1 MITLQFNTGREYSQ
15 YGQRIMATQLDTGHI
30 IMVDLDRHID
40 LMLLAGVG
48 FNQREIMQAYD
59 HAWTTFPEKINM
71 SYSEYYDIVREL
83 RELAS
88 A

>member
-1 MITLQFNTGREYSQ
+1 MQTLKFNTGREYSAH
-15 YGQRIMATQLDTGHI
+15 GQRVIATQLDDGHI
-30 IMVDLDRHID
+30 ILVDIDRHID

-59 HAWTTFPEKINM
+59 HAWQTFPENINM

>member
-1 MITLQFNTGREYSQ
+1 MITLQFNTGREYSAH
-15 YGQRIMATQLDTGHI
+15 GQRVIATLLDTGNI
-30 IMVDLDRHID
+30 IMIDIDRHID

-59 HAWTTFPEKINM
+59 HAWQTFPENIGM
-71 SYSEYYDIVREL
+71 AYTEYYDIVREL

>member
-1 MITLQFNTGREYSQ
+1 MKILKFNTGREYSEH
-15 YGQRIMATQLDTGHI
+15 GQRVIATLLDTGNI
-30 IMVDLDRHID
+30 VLLDLDRHID

-48 FNQREIMQAYD
+48 FNQLEIMQAYD
-59 HAWTTFPEKINM
+59 HAWTTFPENIDM

>member
-1 MITLQFNTGREYSQ
+1 MQTLKFNTKREYSAN
-15 YGQRIMATQLDTGHI
+15 GQRVIATQLDNGHI
-30 IMVDLDRHID
+30 ILVDLDRHID

-48 FNQREIMQAYD
+48 FNQIEIMQAYD
-59 HAWTTFPEKINM
+59 HAWTTFPENINM

-83 RELAS
+83 QKLA

>member
-1 MITLQFNTGREYSQ
+1 MITLKFNTGREYSAN
-15 YGQRIMATQLDTGHI
+15 GQRIIATLLDNGHI
-30 IMVDLDRHID
+30 IVIDLDRHID
-40 LMLLAGVG
+40 IMLLAGVG
-48 FNQREIMQAYD
+48 FNEREIMQAYD
-59 HAWTTFPEKINM
+59 HAWTTFPESINM

>member
-1 MITLQFNTGREYSQ
+1 MKTLKFNTGRDYSKH
-15 YGQRIMATQLDTGHI
+15 GQRVIATQLDNGHI
-30 IMVDLDRHID
+30 ILVDLDRHID

-48 FNQREIMQAYD
+48 FDQLEIMQAYD
-59 HAWTTFPEKINM
+59 HAWQTYPEKIGM

>member
-1 MITLQFNTGREYSQ
+1 MKILKFNTGREYSEH
-15 YGQRIMATQLDTGHI
+15 GQRVIATLLDTGNI
-30 IMVDLDRHID
+30 VLLDLDRHID

-48 FNQREIMQAYD
+48 FNQLEIMQAYD
-59 HAWTTFPEKINM
+59 HAWQTYPENIGM
-71 SYSEYYDIVREL
+71 SYGDYYDIVREL

>member
-1 MITLQFNTGREYSQ
+1 MITLQFNTGREYSAH
-15 YGQRIMATQLDTGHI
+15 GQRVIATLLDTGNI
-30 IMVDLDRHID
+30 ILVDLDRHID

-59 HAWTTFPEKINM
+59 RAWTIFPENINM

>member
-1 MITLQFNTGREYSQ
+1 MQILKFNTGREYSAH
-15 YGQRIMATQLDTGHI
+15 GQRVIATQLDDGHI
-30 IMVDLDRHID
+30 ILVDIDRHID

-59 HAWTTFPEKINM
+59 HAWQTFPENIGM
-71 SYSEYYDIVREL
+71 AYTEYYDIVREL

>member
-1 MITLQFNTGREYSQ
+1 
-15 YGQRIMATQLDTGHI
+15 
-30 IMVDLDRHID
+30 
-40 LMLLAGVG
+40 MLLAGVG
-48 FNQREIMQAYD
+48 FNEREIMQAYD
-59 HAWTTFPEKINM
+59 HAWTTFPESINM

>member
-1 MITLQFNTGREYSQ
+1 METIKFNTGREYSAN
-15 YGQRIMATQLDTGHI
+15 GQRIIATQLDTGNI
-30 IMVDLDRHID
+30 VMVDIDRHID

-48 FNQREIMQAYD
+48 FNEREIMQAYD
-59 HAWTTFPEKINM
+59 HAWTTFPESINM

>member
-1 MITLQFNTGREYSQ
+1 MQTLKFNTGREYSAN
-15 YGQRIMATQLDTGHI
+15 GQRVIATQLDTGNI
-30 IMVDLDRHID
+30 VLLDIDRHID

-48 FNQREIMQAYD
+48 FNEREIMQAYD
-59 HAWTTFPEKINM
+59 RAWTTFPESINM

>member
-1 MITLQFNTGREYSQ
+1 MKIIKFNTGREYSEH
-15 YGQRIMATQLDTGHI
+15 GQRIVAMQLDNGHI
-30 IMVDLDRHID
+30 ILVDLDRHID

-48 FNQREIMQAYD
+48 FNQLEIMQAYD
-59 HAWTTFPEKINM
+59 HAWQTYPEKIGM

-83 RELAS
+83 RELA

>member
-1 MITLQFNTGREYSQ
+1 MQTLKFNTGREYSDN
-15 YGQRIMATQLDTGHI
+15 GQRIIATLLDTGNI
-30 IMVDLDRHID
+30 VLLDLDRHID

-59 HAWTTFPEKINM
+59 HAWQTHPENIGM

>member
-1 MITLQFNTGREYSQ
+1 MQTLKFNTGRDYSKH
-15 YGQRIMATQLDTGHI
+15 GQRVIATQLDNGHI
-30 IMVDLDRHID
+30 ILVDLDRHID

-48 FNQREIMQAYD
+48 FNQLEIMQAYD
-59 HAWTTFPEKINM
+59 HAWTTFPEKIGM

>member
-1 MITLQFNTGREYSQ
+1 MQTLKFNTGREYSPH
-15 YGQRIMATQLDTGHI
+15 GQRIVATQLDNGHI
-30 IMVDLDRHID
+30 ILVDLDRHID
-40 LMLLAGVG
+40 LMLLAGVD
-48 FNQREIMQAYD
+48 FNQADIMQAYD
-59 HAWTTFPEKINM
+59 HAWTIFPESINM

>member
-1 MITLQFNTGREYSQ
+1 MQTLKFNTGREYSAH
-15 YGQRIMATQLDTGHI
+15 GQRVIATLLDTGNI
-30 IMVDLDRHID
+30 IMIDIDRHID

-59 HAWTTFPEKINM
+59 NAWQTFPENIGM
-71 SYSEYYDIVREL
+71 AYTEYYDIVREL
-83 RELAS
+83 RALAS

>member
-1 MITLQFNTGREYSQ
+1 MITLQFNTGREYSEH
-15 YGQRIMATQLDTGHI
+15 GQRVIATLLDTGNI
-30 IMVDLDRHID
+30 ILVDLDRHID

-59 HAWTTFPEKINM
+59 HAWQTFPEKINM

>member
-1 MITLQFNTGREYSQ
+1 MQTLKFNTGREYSPH
-15 YGQRIMATQLDTGHI
+15 GQRVIATQLDNGHI
-30 IMVDLDRHID
+30 ILVDLDRHID
-40 LMLLAGVG
+40 VMLLEGVG